1 MGEDWDYEPQPE
13 HSVAALAE
21 GSGRSPLEV
30 AYDHMLT
37 RGAKGMIW
45 RALGAGSPVFPLLWR
60 LILFSVVLLL
70 VLVLVLVL
78 LPLLASLRPL

>member
-45 RALGAGSPVFPLLWR
+45 RALGAGSPVFPLLRR

-70 VLVLVLVL
+70 VLVL

>member
-1 MGEDWDYEPQPE
+1 M
-13 HSVAALAE
+13 AALAE

-45 RALGAGSPVFPLLWR
+45 RALGAGSPVFPLLRR

-70 VLVLVLVL
+70 VLVL